1 MRQIKKKLIKGFAAL
16 TAASTLGAVAVPA
29 FAESPAFHYDPDHP
43 CAMVGF
49 YDINNPASW
58 RQDNNSS
65 GSAEQTAGFVDP
77 PSFLSQPFPRKF
89 AHPLQR
95 LIETDELG
103 LNPHQLNF
111 SDGGCGAH
119 TWANVCLK
127 SGYAS
132 QGYSAFDAGH
142 YFSEPAH
149 SDMDQDTGAGEI
161 DSDKP
166 GTDTD
171 NNPCYSPR
179 PAWYRGDYAKYITKI
194 KNYGAPYAWNDI
206 DNPDQYPAGLN
217 YAGWLRDDD
226 VKNLKDKDLADNQK
240 YYFTESTEV
249 DCQDFTHPITPTAE
263 EIRTSNRAMERQIR
277 QAYKDG
283 YIIAL
288 AMMWRQYDP
297 AHPDKPKGGGG
308 HIVAVDYVD
317 DQDRIVL
324 LDSGGGFKYWDDLK
338 EYWKSDGV
346 TPHIAFFYKVK
357 PAGLSGLHAPK
368 FWEKQGIPTAH
379 NYIDSHKKRPQLTDD
394 DYNYVLDESAP
405 LDSPDNK
412 VKEPVAGW
420 SFEDGT
426 EGTKSTKGEI
436 KYSYKSIAPS
446 TTYKLDKTEQWYN
459 KEDKTSDGT
468 PGKLDP
474 HAKGGS
480 KTITPAEPIVYTY
493 GYKTVEP
500 TVKYECDKTMAK
512 DAPDVTVDPGVIGLI
527 DPHANDPNGSVVR
540 AMKQKVVKYAPE
552 YTDYDTQYVLDKTLE
567 PGQTKTEH
575 HGKPGLADPRNM
587 GEGHIIQKMETEIVH
602 YGAGR
607 IKPKTIWHMN
617 KDMAPG
623 DTKQITPGK
632 LGYTDPRAGDEVV
645 EPAVDEVMEYGPK
658 HKPFEIEKIVDPTMA
673 PNADAVVVQQGVDGL
688 YDHDGN
694 LVQEPVNEIMHIAPT
709 DKPTPIDPAP
719 VDPTPVDP
727 VNPITPVTPVTPV
740 TPTVSSDIPFGIEFQ
755 ADPSLPQGETRV
767 IRDGVAGH
775 AEDGKT
781 VTEPV
786 NAVVAYGPIQGSATV
801 TVHAT
806 NELNPGDRKIINAGK
821 NPAYDPDGN
830 LVGLSTPYEFN
841 FGTDGKFF
849 TVPDKVTFTLSPSNT
864 DSVDNTTFSYSKTSY
879 RDFLNAFNTLDG
891 QPTTM
896 TPFTDAM
903 NGKFVPN
910 SDVKGTILRTS
921 LSNGDLK
928 QATDV
933 TFDKDYINLPE
944 GTDEVY
950 AIEKLADG
958 KTYRVPI
965 ADNNNDSI
973 RVQVMSFGTFMF
985 MNKKPKDFDSLPLLP
1000 LTQQPRHNYGPLI
1013 TPQPPQL
1020 VETPGIT
1027 YVTNDQYERG
1037 IASRTYI
1044 YDPTTHTTTTND
1056 QDHKKA
1062 VVRQPD
1068 QVVFAHEKSK
1078 NPGDHLVTD
1087 GKGHFYKAY
1096 EKPAGHFVNAAKFI
1110 RKIQKAAKT
1119 APRTHIAPVQHAALP
1134 PAAPIIHRQAPN
1146 VAPGTESGTKPNQR
1160 RNFETPENDKKD
1172 DSKKNDSTD
1181 KSTDKSKD
1189 STDKKDDNT
1198 TATTTDNTTSDNK
1211 DPDRDKAGD
1220 YSVSM
1225 KNKDPKIKDADKQVK
1240 LKKKQSSSSLPWII
1254 VISFVVLGAIAI
1266 GGFYWYRKSQENYA

>member
-1 MRQIKKKLIKGFAAL
+1 MRKIKKKLIKGFAAL
-16 TAASTLGAVAVPA
+16 TAASTLGAFVTPA
-29 FAESPAFHYDPDHP
+29 FADNPAFHYDPDHP
-43 CAMVGF
+43 CAMIGF

-58 RQDNNSS
+58 RQDNNSA

-95 LIETDELG
+95 LIETDALG

-149 SDMDQDTGAGEI
+149 SDMNQDTGAGEI

-206 DNPDQYPAGLN
+206 DNADQYPTDIN
-217 YAGWLRDDD
+217 YAGWLRDNE

-263 EIRTSNRAMERQIR
+263 EIITSNRSMERKIR

-297 AHPDKPKGGGG
+297 AHPDKPKGSGG

-368 FWEKQGIPTAH
+368 FWEKQGIPAAN
-379 NYIDSHKKRPQLTDD
+379 NYIDSHKKRTQLTDD
-394 DYNYVLDESAP
+394 DYKYILDASKP
-405 LDSPDNK
+405 LDSPDEK
-412 VKEPVAGW
+412 TKEPVAGW

-426 EGTKSTKGEI
+426 EGVKSVKGEI

-446 TTYKLDKTEQWYN
+446 VTYHLDKTEAYYN
-459 KEDKTSDGT
+459 KEEKTSDGT

-480 KTITPAEPIVYTY
+480 KTVTPAQPIVYTY

-512 DAPDVTVDPGVIGLI
+512 DAPDVTADPGVVGLI
-527 DPHANDPNGSVVR
+527 DPHASDPNSSVVR
-540 AMKQKVVKYAPE
+540 AMKQKIVKYAPE
-552 YTDYDTQYVLDKTLE
+552 YTDYDTKYVLDKTLE
-567 PGQTKTEH
+567 PGQTKIEH

-587 GEGHIIQKMETEIVH
+587 GEGHIIQQMETEVIH

-607 IKPKTIWHMN
+607 IKPKTIWKMN

-632 LGYTDPRAGDEVV
+632 LGYTDPRAGDEVI

-673 PNADAVVVQQGVDGL
+673 PNADPVVVQAGVDGL

-694 LVQEPVNEIMHIAPT
+694 LVQEPVNEIMHIAPP

-727 VNPITPVTPVTPV
+727 VNPIDPVTPVTPV
-740 TPTVSSDIPFGIEFQ
+740 KPTISSDIPFGIEFQ

-781 VTEPV
+781 ITEPID
-786 NAVVAYGPIQGSATV
+786 AVVAYGPIQGNAAV
-801 TVHAT
+801 KVHAS
-806 NELNPGDRKIINAGK
+806 NELNAGERKVINAGQ

-830 LVGLSTPYEFN
+830 LVGVGTPYEFN

-864 DSVDNTTFSYSKTSY
+864 DDVNNTTFNYSKSSY
-879 RDFLNAFNTLDG
+879 RDFLNAFNTLDN
-891 QPTTM
+891 QPTTN

-910 SDVKGTILRTS
+910 SDVKGTVLYTT

-944 GTDEVY
+944 DTDEVY
-950 AIEKLADG
+950 ALEKLADG

-965 ADNNNDSI
+965 ADNNSDSI

-1000 LTQQPRHNYGPLI
+1000 LTQTQHRDYGPLI
-1013 TPQPPQL
+1013 TPRPPQL

-1056 QDHKKA
+1056 QDHKKV
-1062 VVRQPD
+1062 VVRQSD

-1078 NPGDHLVTD
+1078 NPGDRLVTD

-1096 EKPAGHFVNAAKFI
+1096 EKPAGHFVNAAKFV
-1110 RKIQKAAKT
+1110 RKIQQAAKN
-1119 APRTHIAPVQHAALP
+1119 APRAHAAPAQRVALP

-1146 VAPGTESGTKPNQR
+1146 VAPGTESGSMPTPAPSTNSGTKTDN
-1160 RNFETPENDKKD
+1160 KKD
-1172 DSKKNDSTD
+1172 DSKKTSD
-1181 KSTDKSKD
+1181 DKSKD
-1189 STDKKDDNT
+1189 DKSKDDKKDNAEHTVAEDS
-1198 TATTTDNTTSDNK
+1198 TSANK

-1254 VISFVVLGAIAI
+1254 VGIFLVLGAITI
-1266 GGFYWYRKSQENYA
+1266 GGFYWYKKSQENYE